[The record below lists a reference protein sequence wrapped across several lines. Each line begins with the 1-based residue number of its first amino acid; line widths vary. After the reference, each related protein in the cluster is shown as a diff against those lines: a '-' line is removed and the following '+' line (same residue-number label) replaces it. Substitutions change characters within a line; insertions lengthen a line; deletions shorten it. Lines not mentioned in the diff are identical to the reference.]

1 MKKKVNKMLTQQK
14 YLIAFTIS
22 HMGSS
27 LMVINEIHCNLQFQ
41 MYIYIFLPLA
51 LLITTSITYKYVQ
64 SILMYIA
71 SFTVL
76 AICICMFWSNENII
90 NKVFLHEPS
99 YECIIYLVL
108 MIIGAIVMPFISPN
122 GILGIRI
129 QQTMDYPEVWRRTH
143 IFTSLLLS
151 FMILPTVI
159 VTFYMEA
166 GASFVICNI
175 FLIMPLVIGIIYAV
189 IITIPIEKAE
199 KKQLAKELED
209 QIKKEQGYR

>member
-1 MKKKVNKMLTQQK
+1 MLTQQK

-22 HMGSS
+22 HMGCS
-27 LMVINEIHCNLQFQ
+27 LMGINELHYNLKFQ

-51 LLITTSITYKYVQ
+51 ILIAASIAYKYVQ

-122 GILGIRI
+122 GIFGIRI

-151 FMILPTVI
+151 FMILPTFIVI
-159 VTFYMEA
+159 FYMES
-166 GASFVICNI
+166 GASFVLCNI
-175 FLIMPLVIGIIYAV
+175 FLIMPLIIGTIYAV
-189 IITIPIEKAE
+189 IIAIPIEKAE

>member
-1 MKKKVNKMLTQQK
+1 MLTQQK
-14 YLIAFTIS
+14 YFIAFTIS
-22 HMGSS
+22 HIGCS

-41 MYIYIFLPLA
+41 MYIYIFLPVA
-51 LLITTSITYKYVQ
+51 ILIAAGVAYKYVQ
-64 SILMYIA
+64 SISMYIA
-71 SFTVL
+71 SFAVL

-90 NKVFLHEPS
+90 HKVFLHKP
-99 YECIIYLVL
+99 YYGCIIYLVI
-108 MIIGAIVMPFISPN
+108 MILGAIFMPFTSPN

-159 VTFYMEA
+159 VIFYMESY
-166 GASFVICNI
+166 ASFILCNI
-175 FLIMPLVIGIIYAV
+175 FLLIPLIIGIIYAV

-199 KKQLAKELED
+199 KQQLAKELED